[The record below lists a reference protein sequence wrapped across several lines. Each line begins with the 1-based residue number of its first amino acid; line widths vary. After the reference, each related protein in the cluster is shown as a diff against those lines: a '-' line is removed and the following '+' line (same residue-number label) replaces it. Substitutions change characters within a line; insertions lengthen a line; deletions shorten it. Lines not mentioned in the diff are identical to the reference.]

1 MFVIFI
7 IYFRLNPEAS
17 DLFSQPNH
25 KLQPLIRRALRV
37 ALNYGVIQLGDG
49 NYNLHFIC
57 RSKLKVKLFSQ
68 INWAE

>member
-1 MFVIFI
+1 M
-7 IYFRLNPEAS
+7 NPEAS

-49 NYNLHFIC
+49 NYHLHFIC
-57 RSKLKVKLFSQ
+57 RSKLKVIIYTKS
-68 INWAE
+68 